1 MSSTPRLTGVSARCI
16 QCQRIIWRYWDSTR
30 DMCLSCLDSERAS
43 EPQRLAIIRL
53 PPSLILC
60 DLCSGRFPRSTF
72 IGFDGTLHARCAS
85 CRKRERCTRCRK
97 IKKRRHFRKDTELPV
112 TYFKTCD
119 KCRQRK
125 AERATVRRP
134 SDTYAPSSPLITF
147 ALAFIPDVALLAN
160 LHWCTIGQYQMM
172 AQLCTSN
179 ELDVVSGDRSEVV
192 RRVNRLDSSFLIL
205 WCRRSSESRVHPVRY
220 FHCLSIRL
228 NLGS

>member
-1 MSSTPRLTGVSARCI
+1 MSSTPRRTGVSARCI
-16 QCQRIIWRYWDSTR
+16 QCQRIIWRYWDSTW

-134 SDTYAPSSPLITF
+134 SDTYAPR
-147 ALAFIPDVALLAN
+147 
-160 LHWCTIGQYQMM
+160 QYQMM

-192 RRVNRLDSSFLIL
+192 RRVNRLDSSFFIL
-205 WCRRSSESRVHPVRY
+205 WCLRSSESRVHPAHSQFEPDQAVVY
-220 FHCLSIRL
+220 NLADKHTQTSTQL
-228 NLGS
+228 NDPCFP